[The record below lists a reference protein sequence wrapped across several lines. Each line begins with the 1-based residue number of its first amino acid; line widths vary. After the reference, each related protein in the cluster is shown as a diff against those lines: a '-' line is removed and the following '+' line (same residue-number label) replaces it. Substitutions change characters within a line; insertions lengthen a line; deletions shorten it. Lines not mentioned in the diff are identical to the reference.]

1 MIILWQRGRIKDDM
15 QIFADFIG
23 EMITKYV
30 CDLDLDNLLDPEQY
44 IMMKNMKMLCK
55 TMAKMR
61 KDNLGLDIEYVI
73 VA

>member
-1 MIILWQRGRIKDDM
+1 MAEEHEIKDDM

-30 CDLDLDNLLDPEQY
+30 CDLDLDNLPDSEQY

-61 KDNLGLDIEYVI
+61 KDNPGLDIEYVI
-73 VA
+73 LA